1 MKSSKVV
8 VFFALVAALQYAPF
22 ALSSGSGEDGA
33 KASDWTGET
42 PEALFEALATNR
54 SQETKTALADY
65 IRFKLSQTLPAL
77 DLELVEVK
85 ATSFSEDRDI
95 SVTVKNASG
104 SNREFT
110 FKMGRKVAESFEAQ
124 GQIIIG
130 ICLNIVKCIMNHE
143 LLQKNVRT
151 WHFRLNDDLLPE
163 EAILVYENIKINIAN
178 DKFFRTFDGK
188 TIFDGS
194 RVVAAIH
201 QEAKRMR
208 DTEYVCPI
216 TIESIL
222 PSEDACYLDAETAGD
237 GSRTYY
243 TKEALTT
250 WVSAH
255 GTGPISRFSVSLADI
270 KSIKVPPR
278 DILLGL
284 PPFAKTDDL
293 PRLPPGQRYYS
304 LPVPQGLSAFP
315 TVGRQLSLKFVGSS
329 LQVMSSTLG
338 QPNQVAAAVAVV
350 EAAVA
355 PLNSAPLNSGP
366 FSNPPGAPQLAS
378 GEEDDDSSSNEEE
391 SDSAS
396 RPPKNKRSRKKK

>member
-22 ALSSGSGEDGA
+22 ALSSGSGDDGA

-178 DKFFRTFDGK
+178 DKFFRTLDGK

-222 PSEDACYLDAETAGD
+222 PSEDACYLDAETAGG

-255 GTGPISRFSVSLADI
+255 GTGPISRAPVSLADI

-284 PPFAKTDDL
+284 PAFAQTDNL
-293 PRLPPGQRYYS
+293 PRFPGQRYHS

-315 TVGRQLSLKFVGSS
+315 TVGRQLSLNFVGSS

-338 QPNQVAAAVAVV
+338 QPNQVAAAAVV

-366 FSNPPGAPQLAS
+366 FSNLPGAPQLAP